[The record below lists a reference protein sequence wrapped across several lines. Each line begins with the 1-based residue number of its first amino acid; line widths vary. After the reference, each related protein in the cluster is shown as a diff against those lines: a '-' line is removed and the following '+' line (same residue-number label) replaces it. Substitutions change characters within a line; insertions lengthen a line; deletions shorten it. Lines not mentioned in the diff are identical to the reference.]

1 MHRRQINARLDAP
14 LSPLPPLPTPFLTA
28 ADEGVAVLRPG
39 LLTANEQAKLKAQYE
54 GSQPYPHCV
63 IQDFAN
69 PDLLRKV

>member
-1 MHRRQINARLDAP
+1 MHRRQIIARLHAP
-14 LSPLPPLPTPFLTA
+14 PLPPLPAPSLTA

-39 LLTANEQAKLKAQYE
+39 LLTANAQADLKAQYE